1 MIRALR
7 IAAAALLFV
16 TQAHAQF
23 LGTSTQEGA
32 GASPLPPDTSMCV
45 APPTTF
51 NNVWYV
57 DPVNGHT
64 VTGGGNG
71 SSGSPWNSLQA
82 LFSSVAGYP
91 GPLLTTASGGVGPVA
106 PGDEVLLM
114 TGSPTDYGSVTVG
127 SNGVQL
133 ANSSYVTIAA
143 APGQTPNL
151 YSLHVFNAT
160 KFNFVGL
167 TVSGVSS
174 PAHAKNALIIIN
186 TQGGII
192 THDIQLNNIT
202 AYSAD
207 DTTRNGWSQADWAT
221 FGRGGIVT
229 QGTVENTVY
238 CIRVSH
244 SEVKSTVNAAMS
256 VFSDNTTIDNNEFHD
271 WAADA
276 LDYAANNLVIV
287 NNYIHDA
294 YQLSDGAHVDG
305 MQGFIGRPLYHDIL
319 IDSNVV
325 NYATKRHNFDTVT
338 ALLNGGIDET
348 DQDWTRVVVT
358 NNVSIFPNHTIDFGD
373 CHDCLIAGNT
383 ALPARLFQDSNQHGG
398 DISFFA
404 QGKTFSVSSN
414 AVIKN
419 NYSGAISID
428 DPTATVKNNVMSTSS
443 IPGGS
448 NFISGIGFFSASGT
462 YGDNNVV
469 DTGGIASEVTA
480 FDDSTTFTFDLHLL
494 SSAPARGAGATTMP
508 MPVTDIV
515 GVLRAPTHDSGA
527 YVFP

>member
-1 MIRALR
+1 MKAFRL
-7 IAAAALLFV
+7 AAAALLFA

-32 GASPLPPDTSMCV
+32 GASPLPPDTSMCI

-57 DPVNGHT
+57 DPVHGHT

-71 SSGSPWNSLQA
+71 SSGSPWNSLNA
-82 LFSSVAGYP
+82 LTNSVAGYP

-114 TGSPTDYGSVTVG
+114 TGSPTDYGAVTIG
-127 SNGVQL
+127 TNGFQIN
-133 ANSSYVTIAA
+133 NSAYVTIAA

-151 YSLHVFNAT
+151 YSLSIFNAT
-160 KFNFVGL
+160 KFNVVGL

-174 PAHAKNALIIIN
+174 PASSKNQLITVN

-202 AYSAD
+202 AYSVD

-221 FGRGGIVT
+221 FGRGGILS

-238 CIRVSH
+238 CVRVSH
-244 SEVKSTVNAAMS
+244 SEVKNTIGAAMS
-256 VFSDNTTIDNNEFHD
+256 VFSDNTIIDNNEFHD
-271 WAADA
+271 WATDA
-276 LDYAANNLVIV
+276 LDFGANNLIIE

-305 MQGFIGRPLYHDIL
+305 MQGFISRPLYHDIL

-325 NYATKRHNFDTVT
+325 NYATGRHNFDTVT
-338 ALLNGGIDET
+338 AVVNGGIDET

-358 NNVSIFPNHTIDFGD
+358 NNVSIFPNHAISFSD

-383 ALPARLFQDSNQHGG
+383 ALPARLFQDSDQHGG

-404 QGKTFSVSSN
+404 QSKTFSVSSN
-414 AVIKN
+414 VVIKN
-419 NYSGAISID
+419 NLSGVLAVSDPNAI
-428 DPTATVKNNVMSTSS
+428 VKNNVMSTSS
-443 IPGGS
+443 VTGGN
-448 NFISGIGFFSASGT
+448 NFISALGFFSAPGT
-462 YGDNNVV
+462 YGSGNVV
-469 DTGGIASEVTA
+469 DSGGIATEVTA

-508 MPVTDIV
+508 MPVADIA
-515 GVLRAPTHDSGA
+515 GVLRAPTHDAGA
-527 YVFP
+527 YVHP